1 MLLYVVAFAGGL
13 LTIVSPCILPVLP
26 LVFAQADRPFR
37 RAGLPLLVGMAL
49 MFAVVGSLATV
60 AGEWIVTANQVGRD
74 VAMVLFGLFGA
85 ALLFPALADR
95 LSAPFVRAGAAVQ
108 RRGDREPSAAGS
120 LLLGV
125 STGLLWTP
133 CAGPVLG
140 LILTGAAVQGS
151 RVASVMLLLAFA
163 AGAASAL
170 ALALLAGSR
179 IFRAMKRSLGAEA
192 WIRRGLGAAVLAGVV
207 GIALGWDTGVLAR
220 ISLTSVGTTGLEQRL
235 VDRVQPGDAAPA
247 MDNPEAAAAPQM
259 TTGAIPATQPASP
272 AMMVAG
278 SSAMTTGSP
287 AMMSGSAG
295 MMAAGGA
302 WQAPASIEGQM
313 PALSGAVSWLNG
325 APLTREALRG
335 SVVLIDFWTYS
346 CINCLR
352 ALPYVEAWAER
363 YKKDGLVVIGV
374 HAPEFAFERD
384 RANVEKAV
392 KDLKL
397 TYPIAVDSNRVIWNA
412 FKNHT
417 WPAHYFVD
425 AKGQIR
431 FHHFGEGNYQES
443 EQMIQNL
450 LAERNGTKAGGFVT
464 VQGTGAQAAP
474 NFSAVK
480 SPETYIGYGR
490 QENYASPQEIA
501 QDDDQHYTVPVRP
514 RVNQWGLEGWWK
526 VGGEQAVLSSGAGK
540 IVFRFHARDLHLV
553 LGPRPGGKPVRFRV
567 TLDGTPPGDDAGV
580 DVDKQG
586 NGSVTSYRLY
596 QLIRQTG
603 AVEDRTF
610 QIEFLDPGVQA
621 FAFTFG

>member
-1 MLLYVVAFAGGL
+1 
-13 LTIVSPCILPVLP
+13 
-26 LVFAQADRPFR
+26 
-37 RAGLPLLVGMAL
+37 
-49 MFAVVGSLATV
+49 
-60 AGEWIVTANQVGRD
+60 
-74 VAMVLFGLFGA
+74 
-85 ALLFPALADR
+85 LFPTLAER
-95 LSAPFVRAGAAVQ
+95 LARPFVRAGAAVQ
-108 RRGDREPSAAGS
+108 QRGDREPSAVGS

-133 CAGPVLG
+133 CAGPALG

-151 RVASVMLLLAFA
+151 RVASVLLLLAFA

-179 IFRAMKRSLGAEA
+179 VVRAMKRSLGAEA
-192 WIRRGLGAAVLAGVV
+192 WIRRALGAAVLAGVA

-220 ISLTSVGTTGLEQRL
+220 ISLTSVGTTGIEQRL
-235 VDRVQPGDAAPA
+235 VDRVQPGDGAPA
-247 MDNPEAAAAPQM
+247 TDSADVSAAPQM
-259 TTGAIPATQPASP
+259 MTTGAPVSSAASP
-272 AMMVAG
+272 AMMMTAG
-278 SSAMTTGSP
+278 AP
-287 AMMSGSAG
+287 AMMSGSAT

-302 WQAPASIEGQM
+302 AQGASIEGQM
-313 PALSGAVSWLNG
+313 PQLSGAVAWLNG
-325 APLTREALRG
+325 PPLTREKLRG

-352 ALPYVEAWAER
+352 AIPYVEAWAER
-363 YKKDGLVVIGV
+363 YKNDGLVVIGV

-397 TYPIAVDSNRVIWNA
+397 TYPIAVDSNRAIWNA

-425 AKGQIR
+425 AKGEIR

-450 LAERNGTKAGGFVT
+450 LAERNGTKASGFVK
-464 VQGTGAQAAP
+464 VEATGAQAAP
-474 NFSAVK
+474 NFSVVK

-514 RVNQWGLEGWWK
+514 RVNEWGLEGWWK
-526 VGGEQAVLSSGAGK
+526 VGGEQAVLSSGSGK

-553 LGPRPGGKPVRFRV
+553 LGSRPGGKPIRFRV
-567 TLDGTPPGDDAGV
+567 TLDGTPPGEDAGV

-603 AVEDRTF
+603 PVEDRTF